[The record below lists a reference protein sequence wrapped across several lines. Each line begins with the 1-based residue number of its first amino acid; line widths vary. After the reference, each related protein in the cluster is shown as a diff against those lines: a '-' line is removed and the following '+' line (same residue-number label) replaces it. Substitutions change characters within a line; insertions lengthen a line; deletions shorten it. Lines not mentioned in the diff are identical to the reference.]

1 MSGQSVIR
9 RLKLYV
15 SMAVILSGTR
25 RKGLC

>member
-1 MSGQSVIR
+1 MSGQSVIH

-25 RKGLC
+25 QKGLC